1 MKMNKLIF
9 SLLCF
14 FAFIQLNAQ
23 TLNLPLSNEFNL
35 KTEFSSSKNFTNF
48 HSNVKPFVAQDLQ
61 FTADSISLSDTL
73 QSSKKWI
80 SSKNF
85 IHLSSGNF
93 ALNINPVLHF
103 DFLSAKTSSSSAF
116 AGIYADVTIGKKI
129 AANFTAFGGNLIA
142 PNYLDSIITL
152 SKAVPS
158 IGYATKFGKNN
169 YASSNL
175 SGYVSYTPT
184 KYFNFQLGNGKNFFG
199 DGYRS
204 MLLSD
209 NAYNYPYFKITTN
222 IWKFKYINLYTK
234 MDDIGLSTKINSG
247 YQKKYSSIHYLSWN
261 VTKRF
266 NFSIFETI
274 VWDSRDTLGGN
285 GFDVNYL
292 NPVIFFRP
300 IEYSVGSPDNAI
312 LGASSRFKLSKK
324 IWLYGQIA
332 IDEFYLKYIR
342 AKEGWWANKQSF
354 QLGAKWFDAL
364 WIKNLYGQIE
374 YNYARPYTY
383 SHGLPLQN
391 YAHFGQPLAH
401 PYGANFKEVVA
412 LGSYQYKN
420 WIPEL
425 KIVTSSIGLDT
436 GSVNYGQ
443 NVYKSYVFRP
453 ADNGNF
459 VGQGLNTK
467 LLFTEFK
474 LNYQINS
481 AYLLRVFAGVQFRSQ
496 SNNIA
501 STKETWLIFG
511 LKTALFNLYRDY

>member
-1 MKMNKLIF
+1 
-9 SLLCF
+9 
-14 FAFIQLNAQ
+14 
-23 TLNLPLSNEFNL
+23 
-35 KTEFSSSKNFTNF
+35 
-48 HSNVKPFVAQDLQ
+48 
-61 FTADSISLSDTL
+61 
-73 QSSKKWI
+73 
-80 SSKNF
+80 
-85 IHLSSGNF
+85 
-93 ALNINPVLHF
+93 
-103 DFLSAKTSSSSAF
+103 
-116 AGIYADVTIGKKI
+116 
-129 AANFTAFGGNLIA
+129 
-142 PNYLDSIITL
+142 
-152 SKAVPS
+152 
-158 IGYATKFGKNN
+158 
-169 YASSNL
+169 
-175 SGYVSYTPT
+175 
-184 KYFNFQLGNGKNFFG
+184 
-199 DGYRS
+199 
-204 MLLSD
+204 
-209 NAYNYPYFKITTN
+209 
-222 IWKFKYINLYTK
+222 

-266 NFSIFETI
+266 NFSIFEAI

-312 LGASSRFKLSKK
+312 LGASSRFKVSKK

-332 IDEFYLKYIR
+332 IDEFYLKFIR
-342 AKEGWWANKQSF
+342 EKEGWWANKQSF

-364 WIKNLYGQIE
+364 WIKNLFGQIE

-412 LGSYQYKN
+412 LGSYKYKN

-443 NVYKSYVFRP
+443 NVYKSYVYRP
-453 ADNGNF
+453 ADKGNF

-474 LNYQINS
+474 LNYQLNS
-481 AYLLRVFAGVQFRSQ
+481 AYLLRVFAGIQFRSQ

-501 STKETWLIFG
+501 STKETWIVFG